1 MVGLRNTPSRWNLPR
16 VDTQRKKTAKPLN
29 MELNKIYN
37 EDCLTTLKKMKDDSI
52 DLVVTSPPYNMNLR
66 IRRKKG
72 KGKYEDGAWG
82 EYTSRQIVKE
92 FSSKYEQFD
101 DNLPIDEYNALH
113 TEILTELLRVSP
125 LVFYNISI
133 VTGSKRSVFK
143 MIGDFNEQLKDIIIW
158 DKGHGQPAM
167 AEQVLNRRTE
177 LILVFD
183 KHDAISRQFL
193 EKGRF
198 KRGTLEDIWVIK
210 RQQSKLKGH
219 GAVFPEKLVE
229 TVLTNFTDE
238 NDVIYDPF
246 MGTGTTALVAQN
258 LNRNY
263 IGSEISEKYITVAQD
278 RLRNS
283 QQQLFTTTKEDRQ
296 QKKFLEK

>member
-1 MVGLRNTPSRWNLPR
+1 M
-16 VDTQRKKTAKPLN
+16 
-29 MELNKIYN
+29 
-37 EDCLTTLKKMKDDSI
+37 
-52 DLVVTSPPYNMNLR
+52 
-66 IRRKKG
+66 
-72 KGKYEDGAWG
+72 
-82 EYTSRQIVKE
+82 
-92 FSSKYEQFD
+92 
-101 DNLPIDEYNALH
+101 
-113 TEILTELLRVSP
+113 
-125 LVFYNISI
+125 IS
-133 VTGSKRSVFK
+133 GFA
-143 MIGDFNEQLKDIIIW
+143 DIIIW

-177 LILVFD
+177 LILIFD
-183 KHDAISRQFL
+183 KYDAISRQFL